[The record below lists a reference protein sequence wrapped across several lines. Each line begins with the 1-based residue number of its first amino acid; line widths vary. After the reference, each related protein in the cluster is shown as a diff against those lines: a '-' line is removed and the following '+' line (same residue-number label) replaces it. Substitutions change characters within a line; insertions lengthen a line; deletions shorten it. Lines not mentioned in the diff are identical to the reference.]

1 MREGIVKTTAK
12 FAVHIANKCLSP
24 TGREIGVAYS
34 NGKATPVLRHTLR
47 LDPRQD
53 AALDPKLK
61 EATFWRFDDRHA
73 TANALTSSELGRI
86 WKETPGGHK
95 WLNYFPIYEEL
106 FSRFRYTEP
115 KVLEIGVYKGASL
128 KLWQTYFGPGT
139 HVVGVDIDAECKRFE
154 DANRSITVRIGSQAD
169 SAFLRSLVDEFGM
182 FDIIIDDGSHMVDH
196 QITSFNALFGDGLK
210 AGGIYFVEDLECYF
224 WKDSSCRSQP
234 SFISFAAHLAHM
246 MHMHYNKYDYN
257 DFSISN
263 LNAPVFY
270 KVPYITTILGSI
282 RIHNS
287 LVSFQKCSNIP
298 PIVQLL

>member
-1 MREGIVKTTAK
+1 
-12 FAVHIANKCLSP
+12 
-24 TGREIGVAYS
+24 
-34 NGKATPVLRHTLR
+34 
-47 LDPRQD
+47 
-53 AALDPKLK
+53 LDPKLQ
-61 EATFWRFDDRHA
+61 EATFWRFDDRRA

-86 WKETPGGHK
+86 WKETPRGHK
-95 WLNYFPIYEEL
+95 WLNYFPVYEEL
-106 FSRFRYTEP
+106 FSHFRYTEP

-128 KLWQTYFGPGT
+128 KLWQTYFEPGT

-169 SAFLRSLVDEFGM
+169 SAFLRSLIDEFGM

-210 AGGIYFVEDLECYF
+210 AGGIYLVEDLECYF
-224 WKDSSCRSQP
+224 WKNSSYRSRP
-234 SFISFAAHLAHM
+234 YSFISFAAHLAHM
-246 MHMHYNKYDYN
+246 IHMHYNKYDYN

-263 LNAPVFY
+263 LNAPVSY

-282 RIHNS
+282 RIYNS

-298 PIVQLL
+298 PITQHL